1 MTKANNKQKGQGEIM
16 TDGIERRTLRKIE
29 RRLISFC
36 MLLFILNYVDRLNV
50 GFAALRMNHDLNFG
64 PTVYGIGAG
73 IFFFGYFFFEIP
85 SNLILERVGA
95 RVWLARIAITWGVI
109 SAAMAFVYDVK
120 SFYIVRFLLGF
131 AEAGLLPGIMLYFSY
146 WFPARERAKA
156 LALFMTATAISNI
169 VGAPVSSWLLGID
182 GVFGLHGWQ
191 LMFVLEGIPS
201 VLIGIVALFYL
212 VDRPAQATWLAE
224 DEKAW
229 LHRELATEAAAKEQ
243 ASGRMTLR
251 LGLTNPRVLQI
262 TLLCFFLV
270 SGNFGVVFWMPQIIK
285 ALGDLTIMQV
295 GLLTMVPYA
304 AAVVAMV
311 WWGRHSDRTGDR
323 KWHLAIA
330 AVAGAAGLAV
340 SAVPGHPVLSFVALC
355 VAAAGIWSMFGVFW
369 AVPADFLGGTAAAGG
384 FALINSFGTL
394 GGFLGPFLVGVV
406 RQHTGS
412 FTGSL
417 LVLAGFTLMAAV
429 TSATL
434 PRKFVR

>member
-1 MTKANNKQKGQGEIM
+1 
-16 TDGIERRTLRKIE
+16 
-29 RRLISFC
+29 
-36 MLLFILNYVDRLNV
+36 
-50 GFAALRMNHDLNFG
+50 
-64 PTVYGIGAG
+64 
-73 IFFFGYFFFEIP
+73 
-85 SNLILERVGA
+85 
-95 RVWLARIAITWGVI
+95 
-109 SAAMAFVYDVK
+109 MAFVYDVK

-156 LALFMTATAISNI
+156 LSLFMTGTAISNI
-169 VGAPVSSWLLGID
+169 VGAPVSSWLLGLD
-182 GVFGLHGWQ
+182 GVLGLHGWQ
-191 LMFVLEGIPS
+191 LMFVLEGVPS

-229 LHRELATEAAAKEQ
+229 LHRELAAEAAAKER
-243 ASGRMTLR
+243 ASGHMSLR
-251 LGLTNPRVLQI
+251 LGLTNPRVLLI

-330 AVAGAAGLAV
+330 AVVGAAGLAV
-340 SAVPGHPVLSFVALC
+340 SAVPGHPVVSFVALC

-369 AVPADFLGGTAAAGG
+369 AVPADFLSGTAAAGG

-394 GGFLGPFLVGVV
+394 GGFLGPFLVGFV

-429 TSATL
+429 ISATL
-434 PRKFVR
+434 PRKMVR

>member
-1 MTKANNKQKGQGEIM
+1 M
-16 TDGIERRTLRKIE
+16 TDDIERRTLRKIE
-29 RRLISFC
+29 RRLIYFC

-50 GFAALRMNHDLNFG
+50 GFAALQMNKDLNFS

-95 RVWLARIAITWGVI
+95 RVWLARIAITWGII
-109 SAAMAFVYDVK
+109 SAATAFVYDAK

-169 VGAPVSSWLLGID
+169 VGAPLSSWLIGFD
-182 GVFGLHGWQ
+182 GAFGLRGWQ

-212 VDRPAQATWLAE
+212 VDRPGQATWLSE

-229 LHRELATEAAAKEQ
+229 LHRELAAEAAAKEQ
-243 ASGRMTLR
+243 ASGQMTLR
-251 LGLTNPRVLQI
+251 RGLTDPRVLLI

-295 GLLTMVPYA
+295 GLLTMLPYA

-311 WWGRHSDRTGDR
+311 WWGRRSDRTGDR

-330 AVAGAAGLAV
+330 ALVGAVGLAA
-340 SAVPGHPVLSFVALC
+340 SAVPGNPVLSFIALC

-369 AVPADFLGGTAAAGG
+369 ALPADFLSGTAAAGG
-384 FALINSFGTL
+384 FALINSFGAL
-394 GGFLGPFLVGVV
+394 GGFLGPFLVGFV
-406 RQHTGS
+406 REHTGS

-429 TSATL
+429 ISAML
-434 PRKFVR
+434 PRKLV

>member
-1 MTKANNKQKGQGEIM
+1 M
-16 TDGIERRTLRKIE
+16 TDDIEGRTLRKIE
-29 RRLISFC
+29 RRLIYFC

-50 GFAALRMNHDLNFG
+50 GFAALRMNQDLNFG

-156 LALFMTATAISNI
+156 LSLFMTGTAISNI
-169 VGAPVSSWLLGID
+169 VGAPVSSWLLGLD
-182 GVFGLHGWQ
+182 GVLGLHGWQ
-191 LMFVLEGIPS
+191 LMFVLEGVPS

-229 LHRELATEAAAKEQ
+229 LHRELAAEAAAKER
-243 ASGRMTLR
+243 ASGHMSLR
-251 LGLTNPRVLQI
+251 LGLTNPRVLLI

-285 ALGDLTIMQV
+285 ALGDLTVMQV

-330 AVAGAAGLAV
+330 AVVGAAGLAV
-340 SAVPGHPVLSFVALC
+340 SAVPGHPVVSFVALC

-369 AVPADFLGGTAAAGG
+369 AVPADFLSGTAAAGG

-394 GGFLGPFLVGVV
+394 GGFLGPFLVGFV

-429 TSATL
+429 ISATL
-434 PRKFVR
+434 PRKMVR